1 MNDNQDSFSGLPL
14 PENMGSS
21 TPWGGAFTR
30 ISIPLIKRVYPQLI
44 ASKITSIQPLLSPSA
59 HKSMTTARWV
69 KKWKDV
75 NESHLDDRWIVKFPN
90 KIWRR
95 LDEPWESSQ
104 IELF

>member
-14 PENMGSS
+14 PENIDS
-21 TPWGGAFTR
+21 AFTR

-44 ASKITSIQPLLSPSA
+44 ASKITSIQPLSP
-59 HKSMTTARWV
+59 T
-69 KKWKDV
+69 
-75 NESHLDDRWIVKFPN
+75 SHLMADLILSNQKHMNSKWTVEFTG
-90 KIWRR
+90 KIWRS